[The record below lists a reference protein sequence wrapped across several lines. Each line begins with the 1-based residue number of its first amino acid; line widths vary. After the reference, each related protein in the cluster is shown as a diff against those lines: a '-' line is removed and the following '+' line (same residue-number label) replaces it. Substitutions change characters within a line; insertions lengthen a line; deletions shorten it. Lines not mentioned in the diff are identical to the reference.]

1 MASLSHKDLLGIEQL
16 SVDDISLILDTA
28 EALREVAARPV
39 KKVPTL
45 RGKTVI
51 NLFFEPSTR
60 TRSSFELAEKRLSAD
75 ILNFS
80 ASTSSVSKGE
90 ILLDTARN
98 LESMAPDIIVIRHE
112 SAGTPHLL
120 GRECRSS
127 IINAGD
133 GMHEH
138 PTQAL
143 LDALTV
149 RTIKGHLDG
158 LKFAVIGDITHSRVA
173 RSNVMLFNKMGA
185 DVWVC
190 GPPTLIPWDFDK
202 LGARITGH
210 IEEAIKDADVIMML
224 RVQNERQHEAFIP
237 STREYY
243 NFYGLTRERMR
254 LAKKSTIVMH
264 PGPMNRGVEIDS
276 DVADAD
282 YSVILNQVA
291 NGIATRMAVLYL
303 LSGNSG
309 LKRKRSSR

>member
-1 MASLSHKDLLGIEQL
+1 
-16 SVDDISLILDTA
+16 
-28 EALREVAARPV
+28 
-39 KKVPTL
+39 
-45 RGKTVI
+45 
-51 NLFFEPSTR
+51 
-60 TRSSFELAEKRLSAD
+60 
-75 ILNFS
+75 
-80 ASTSSVSKGE
+80 
-90 ILLDTARN
+90 
-98 LESMAPDIIVIRHE
+98 
-112 SAGTPHLL
+112 
-120 GRECRSS
+120 
-127 IINAGD
+127 
-133 GMHEH
+133 MHEH

-173 RSNVMLFNKMGA
+173 RSNVILFNKMGA

-210 IEEAIKDADVIMML
+210 IEEAIKNADVIMML
-224 RVQNERQHEAFIP
+224 RLQNERQHEAFIP

-276 DVADAD
+276 DVADAG

-291 NGIATRMAVLYL
+291 NGIATRMAILYL
-303 LSGNSG
+303 LSGHSG
-309 LKRKRSSR
+309 LKRKKSSR